1 VTAPIV
7 ILGAGTAGSRAADAL
22 RKLGHDGPV
31 LLIGEEPYP
40 PYQRPPLSKKFL
52 LGAMSEDQLW
62 LQGEGFFAQQGI
74 TLMTGAR
81 AAAIEPRLKRITLT
95 SGAEIAYHKLILATG
110 SRARALPIP
119 GAQLAGVNMLRGID
133 DVARLRAA
141 LPEAQRI
148 AIIGGGYIGLEVCAV
163 LREMGKPVTVI
174 ESEERLLKRVMS
186 PLMAEYFGALHLRH
200 GAEILLGRR
209 VTRLVG
215 EGHVAGVELADG
227 AALPADLVLAAI
239 GGAAN
244 DELAREAGI
253 PCQDGILV
261 DGHCEA
267 APDIYAAGD
276 CARFPSRRY
285 GRMVR
290 LESVQNASDQGRAAA
305 QSALG
310 QGEAYDPV
318 PWFWSDQY
326 DVKLQIAGLAQGF
339 DRHTADGDMA
349 RGSFSVS
356 YYQGERLLA
365 VDAVNA
371 PRAHMLARRA
381 LGQMQ
386 PL

>member
-1 VTAPIV
+1 
-7 ILGAGTAGSRAADAL
+7 
-22 RKLGHDGPV
+22 
-31 LLIGEEPYP
+31 
-40 PYQRPPLSKKFL
+40 
-52 LGAMSEDQLW
+52 
-62 LQGEGFFAQQGI
+62 
-74 TLMTGAR
+74 
-81 AAAIEPRLKRITLT
+81 
-95 SGAEIAYHKLILATG
+95 
-110 SRARALPIP
+110 
-119 GAQLAGVNMLRGID
+119 
-133 DVARLRAA
+133 
-141 LPEAQRI
+141 
-148 AIIGGGYIGLEVCAV
+148 
-163 LREMGKPVTVI
+163 
-174 ESEERLLKRVMS
+174 
-186 PLMAEYFGALHLRH
+186 
-200 GAEILLGRR
+200 
-209 VTRLVG
+209 VG
-215 EGHVAGVELADG
+215 LADG